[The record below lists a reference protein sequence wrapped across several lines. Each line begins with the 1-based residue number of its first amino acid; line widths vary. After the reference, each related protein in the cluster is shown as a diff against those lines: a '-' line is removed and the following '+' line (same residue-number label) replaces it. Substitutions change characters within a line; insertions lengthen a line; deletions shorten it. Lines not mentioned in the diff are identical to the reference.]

1 MIKQDMK
8 FTRLTRG
15 GVKNAKMEFLIVY
28 LGYNLIKYHRYRLK
42 IEKKRQK
49 ELLNFKVMYIKNEI

>member
-1 MIKQDMK
+1 MVFEDWI
-8 FTRLTRG
+8 G
-15 GVKNAKMEFLIVY
+15 KMEFLIVY